1 MILAA
6 ESSSTKMDLSRGDS
20 ASQCVVPDKQVEIME
35 SDLSPTIAL
44 LSRTPA
50 TLNALLRD
58 LPDSW
63 TFSNEGEGT
72 WTAFDIVGH
81 LIHAEHTDWIPR
93 ATMILE
99 QGESETFKPF
109 NRMGQEENSRGKSL
123 PQLLDEF
130 AAVRS
135 DSLSQLRALNLQSQD
150 LQRRGRH
157 PAFGPVTLGQLLAT
171 WAVHDLTH
179 LHQLSRLLAHQ
190 YREAVGPW
198 SVCLGVL
205 QCAGHSSAA

>member
-1 MILAA
+1 MQTHLPQTISLLA
-6 ESSSTKMDLSRGDS
+6 
-20 ASQCVVPDKQVEIME
+20 
-35 SDLSPTIAL
+35 
-44 LSRTPA
+44 RTPV

-93 ATMILE
+93 ATMILRS
-99 QGESETFKPF
+99 GESETFKPF
-109 NRMGQEENSRGKSL
+109 NRMGQEENSRGKLL

-135 DSLSQLRALNLQSQD
+135 DSLSQLRALNLRPQD
-150 LQRRGRH
+150 LQRRGLH

-179 LHQLSRLLAHQ
+179 LHQLSRLMAHQ

-198 SVCLGVL
+198 SVYLGVL

>member
-1 MILAA
+1 M
-6 ESSSTKMDLSRGDS
+6 ELSRGDS
-20 ASQCVVPDKQVEIME
+20 AYQCIVPEKQVKIME
-35 SDLSPTIAL
+35 NDFSPTIAL

-109 NRMGQEENSRGKSL
+109 NRMGQEEKSRGRSL

-135 DSLSQLRALNLQSQD
+135 DSLSQLRALNLQSPD
-150 LQRRGRH
+150 LQRRG
-157 PAFGPVTLGQLLAT
+157 
-171 WAVHDLTH
+171 
-179 LHQLSRLLAHQ
+179 
-190 YREAVGPW
+190 
-198 SVCLGVL
+198 
-205 QCAGHSSAA
+205 